1 MKNKKAVYIALTFV
15 VTCTLVYVSFL
26 TTFSI
31 RKDVK
36 DNLIKEYAEQ
46 EHLIAIQLAQ
56 VLELELSQRQTELK
70 LIATLPEVMSGDTAT
85 CNKKLKEIFQ
95 DENNKLGNY
104 GRIDKDGFFKC
115 SLNEK
120 LIGVKG
126 ETLGTYIKDIFK
138 DPEHKPV
145 MSRAIK
151 PAGADSYLIAIH
163 VPVFDENGNFSGTMG
178 GAIYLKDL
186 KEKYMK
192 GVEIMNGGSIA
203 IYDDD
208 GTVLHHYK
216 PELIG
221 TNFINPEFQKRVAG
235 TKITPNETLK
245 EIQDGIS
252 GTRKYLFDNEEMIA
266 SYDPIHIFLGRNWR
280 IVVNLPTS
288 TANNNIIKIGAD
300 KILYGVPII
309 FSLILLVVYSTFLW
323 YIKRKI

>member
-1 MKNKKAVYIALTFV
+1 MKRKKKVYITLSFV
-15 VTCTLVYVSFL
+15 VTCILIYASFL
-26 TTFSI
+26 VTFTV
-31 RKDVK
+31 RKNIK
-36 DNLIKEYAEQ
+36 DNLIKEYADQ

-56 VLELELSQRQTELK
+56 VLELELSQRQAELK

-95 DENNKLGNY
+95 DKNNKLGNY
-104 GRIDKDGFFKC
+104 GRVDKDGYFKC

-120 LIGVKG
+120 LIGMKG
-126 ETLGTYIKDIFK
+126 ENLGTYIKDIFK
-138 DPEHKPV
+138 DPEHKAV

-163 VPVFDENGNFSGTMG
+163 VPVFDENGNFSGTIG

-192 GVEIMNGGSIA
+192 DIQITNGGSIA

-221 TNFINPEFQKRVAG
+221 TNFINPDFQKRVSNT
-235 TKITPNETLK
+235 TKTPNKTLK
-245 EIQDGIS
+245 EIQDGVS
-252 GTRKYLFDNEEMIA
+252 GTRTYVFDNEEVIA

-300 KILYGVPII
+300 KVLSGIPII
-309 FSLILLVVYSTFLW
+309 FSLIILILYSIFLW
-323 YIKRKI
+323 NINRKI